1 MNAFLQDPV
10 VQAVA
15 GALLLIVGVGI
26 IYRAMVQRDKERGR

>member
-26 IYRAMVQRDKERGR
+26 IYRAMVQHDKERGR